1 MEFLSLQQEQ
11 NAREIKN
18 QFKIY
23 RIKTTTSTAKD
34 KGDVYRNYYKNKQRN
49 KTETL
54 QYRKIN
60 KYQKLNFQIQL
71 STGP

>member
-23 RIKTTTSTAKD
+23 RIKTTKSSAKD
-34 KGDVYRNYYKNKQRN
+34 KGDVYRYYYKNKRKN
-49 KTETL
+49 KTIKL
-54 QYRKIN
+54 QYRKI
-60 KYQKLNFQIQL
+60 Q
-71 STGP
+71 